1 MAKSGHSYEAQHLV
15 DGVRTG
21 VDVPYPLV
29 LPANTAPSGG
39 RIILLRHGQT
49 TSNTSSALDTALPG
63 APLTAMGREQAF
75 TVGELLASQLSQ
87 PIVVSSEAVRARH
100 TARLFCR
107 GLAAQGV
114 DSRTLDEPSAMAL
127 ARFQSQFVESSFAQ
141 SRCPDD
147 VLQLPLETVSTQQSQ
162 SQSMHPRALWGLKEI
177 SAGDYEMRTDRDA
190 HRAYISVY
198 RHWLE
203 GATGE
208 RISGGES
215 GDEVFLRLM
224 PVLAALRQL
233 TVDGSDVVVVVH
245 GSLMRVTSA
254 ALIGVAP
261 MVAAGSPVT
270 NCRCIVLEPQQPLS
284 DLGRT
289 GWGRYEVRQWG
300 TSNVAEHPEFR
311 ARD

>member
-1 MAKSGHSYEAQHLV
+1 MAKTGHSDEAQHLV

-21 VDVPYPLV
+21 VDVPYPLI
-29 LPANTAPSGG
+29 LPANTAPTGG

-49 TSNTSSALDTALPG
+49 TSNTSAALDTALPG

-75 TVGELLASQLSQ
+75 TVGELLASHLSQ
-87 PIVVSSEAVRARH
+87 PVVVSSEAVRARH

-114 DSRTLDEPSAMAL
+114 ESRTLDEPSAMVL
-127 ARFQSQFVESSFAQ
+127 ARFQAQFVESSFAQ
-141 SRCPDD
+141 SRCPDE
-147 VLQLPLETVSTQQSQ
+147 VSQLSLEAVPMQSTQ
-162 SQSMHPRALWGLKEI
+162 HPRALWGLKEI

-198 RHWLE
+198 RDWLE

-208 RISGGES
+208 RIAGGES

-224 PVLAALRQL
+224 PALAALRQL